1 MSSPVSAPSP
11 AATSPRAPAE
21 IFVVDDDPALVES
34 LMDLLSDEGYR
45 VQGFTRPLEALDR
58 LTRGPRPRA
67 VLLDYVMPEMT
78 GEEFLTALA
87 AAGVE
92 VPVLLLSGVNDPSI
106 RGAVAGVLAKPFDV
120 DRLLVVLARLTGAVA

>member
-1 MSSPVSAPSP
+1 
-11 AATSPRAPAE
+11 
-21 IFVVDDDPALVES
+21 
-34 LMDLLSDEGYR
+34 
-45 VQGFTRPLEALDR
+45 
-58 LTRGPRPRA
+58 
-67 VLLDYVMPEMT
+67 MT